1 MTQNAVVT
9 KLLPDGQAEVAVLRG
24 TACGGNCGGNCGSC
38 EACAFDSRILVTA
51 DNLIHAAVGERVVIT
66 GKTSRVLGAA
76 LLIYML
82 PLVFFFAAYALA
94 HGLGLSQGLCVLISF
109 LGLALGA
116 LAVVYFGRRG
126 REMRYEIRAY
136 LR

>member
-9 KLLPDGQAEVAVLRG
+9 KLLPNGQAVVAVLRG

-38 EACAFDSRILVTA
+38 EACAFDARILVQA
-51 DNLIHAAVGERVVIT
+51 DNLIHASVGERVVIT
-66 GKTSRVLGAA
+66 GKTSHILGAA

-82 PLVFFFAAYALA
+82 PLVFFFAAYFLA
-94 HGLGLSQGLCVLISF
+94 HSVGLGQGMCVLVSF

-116 LAVVYFGRRG
+116 AFMVFLGKRS
-126 REMRYEIRAY
+126 RELRYEISAY